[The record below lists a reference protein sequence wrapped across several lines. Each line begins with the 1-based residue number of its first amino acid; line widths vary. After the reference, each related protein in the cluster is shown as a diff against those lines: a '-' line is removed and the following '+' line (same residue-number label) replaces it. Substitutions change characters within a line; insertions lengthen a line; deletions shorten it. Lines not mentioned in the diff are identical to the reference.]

1 MIMIIHSS
9 FIIHRFNNPVEHQTV
24 DCSTCKE
31 WVNEKMVPSASLLFK
46 QLLHLQ
52 KLQEH
57 WTANVENQGIVWL
70 NMSQLVDVT

>member
-1 MIMIIHSS
+1 
-9 FIIHRFNNPVEHQTV
+9 
-24 DCSTCKE
+24 
-31 WVNEKMVPSASLLFK
+31 MVPSASLLFK